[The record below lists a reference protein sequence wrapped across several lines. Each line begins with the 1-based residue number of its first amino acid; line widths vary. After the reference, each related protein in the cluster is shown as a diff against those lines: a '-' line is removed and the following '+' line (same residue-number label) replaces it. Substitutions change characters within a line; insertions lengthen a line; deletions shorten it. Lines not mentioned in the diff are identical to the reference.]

1 MEEPAAAVHTVA
13 DLVTRAAERA
23 GDRPALL
30 SGPATLTW
38 AELDELVDRAAGALR
53 GLDLATGDRI
63 VLQLG
68 NSMDFPALYFGALR
82 AGLVAVPAN
91 TGYTGPELTH
101 LLQDSGAR
109 ALVTSSVHVIGECV
123 ARNQS
128 VSSGPTSAIGESI
141 CSTYDGSQQLSPGR
155 DGRR

>member
-1 MEEPAAAVHTVA
+1 MHTVA

-53 GLDLATGDRI
+53 GLGLAPGDRI

-68 NSMDFPALYFGALR
+68 NSVDFPAL
-82 AGLVAVPAN
+82 
-91 TGYTGPELTH
+91 
-101 LLQDSGAR
+101 
-109 ALVTSSVHVIGECV
+109 
-123 ARNQS
+123 
-128 VSSGPTSAIGESI
+128 
-141 CSTYDGSQQLSPGR
+141 
-155 DGRR
+155 